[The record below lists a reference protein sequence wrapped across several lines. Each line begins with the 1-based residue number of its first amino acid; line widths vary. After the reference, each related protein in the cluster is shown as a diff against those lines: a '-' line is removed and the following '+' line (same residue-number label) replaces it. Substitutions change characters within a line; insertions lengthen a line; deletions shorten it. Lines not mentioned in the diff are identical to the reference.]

1 MNFANRVGKRIF
13 VFIALILLITQ
24 SSISSLHHVL
34 ADTPENKV
42 NVSVMKED
50 GSFLIERSVVDFSDG
65 DTAGDVLKKAATDVT
80 FEDSDYGPY
89 LKAIKGVVAEGNKYW
104 GFFVNGIASNT
115 GVMDSKVKP
124 GDQLLFRVI
133 DWTKNPTVQ
142 PEELSSIIE
151 KTAAH
156 LLSNNSLDW
165 YGVLTLSILNK
176 DIPQSIIDSKINE
189 VVANNGE
196 FRKVTDLENTIILLT
211 AAGKDATNIEGIN
224 LIDLL
229 VTHERMINQGNNGP
243 IFALWALDSGNY
255 TIQNPNAEW
264 TREKLINHII
274 GAQLDNGAW
283 SLYGPTPSVDI
294 TAMTLTALAPYSNQE
309 NVKAAIEKAVAWLSA
324 TQTDTAGYYDTFNGG
339 ESSESIAQVIAGLC
353 ANNID
358 PTGNQFTKSELNLVQ
373 RLLHFQKD
381 DNGFAHLLTDD
392 SNSMATNQAFFALT
406 YYQNFLKGEVPG
418 KEPNQPEVPEPTNP
432 ETISPEEFATAL
444 NSSRQYLLD
453 HRVNDL
459 YSTVAFNALGVTIP
473 SDYIDQLIN
482 QVTANKAEFR
492 KVTDLERTI
501 ISLTAAGKD
510 ATKISGYNLIEQLV
524 NHKNMTNQGNNGPI
538 YALLALDSGG
548 YPVNEKADWTRE
560 KIVDYIVK
568 TQLDNG
574 AWSLAGETPSADLT
588 GIAIAALAPYS
599 ENENVQAAIE
609 KAVDWLSSNQTNSS
623 GFYDTFAGGEASE
636 SIASVIIGLS
646 TAGIDPTGSDFT
658 KAEGNL
664 VKRLLDYQIADGGFT
679 HLLSERE
686 SNPIASSQA
695 TLALA
700 AYQKYKNNQG
710 SVFHLVGDLEPV
722 PIKNSV
728 ETSKEQDQQVSKIET
743 TKGAAT
749 NLNGK
754 EQNNSEKTLPET
766 ATNTYLFL
774 FIGIILV
781 TLAVMVTIYQHRKKA
796 ISK

>member
-142 PEELSSIIE
+142 PEEISSIIE

-165 YGVLTLSILNK
+165 YGVLTLGILNK

-211 AAGKDATNIEGIN
+211 AAGKDATNIKGIN

-229 VTHERMINQGNNGP
+229 VTHERMTNQGNNGP

-309 NVKAAIEKAVAWLSA
+309 NVKAAIEKAVVWLSA

-339 ESSESIAQVIAGLC
+339 ESSESIAQVIVGLC

-358 PTGNQFTKSELNLVQ
+358 PTGKQFTKSELNLVQ

-381 DNGFAHLLTDD
+381 DNGFAHVLTED
-392 SNSMATNQAFFALT
+392 SNDMATNQAFFALA
-406 YYQNFLKGEVPG
+406 YYQNFLKGEVPS
-418 KEPNQPEVPEPTNP
+418 KEPNQPEVPEPTTP
-432 ETISPEEFATAL
+432 ETLSPEEFATAL

-492 KVTDLERTI
+492 KVTDLESI
-501 ISLTAAGKD
+501 ILSLTAAGKD
-510 ATKISGYNLIEQLV
+510 ATKIAGYNLIEQLV

-548 YPVNEKADWTRE
+548 YHVNEKADWTRE
-560 KIVDYIVK
+560 KLVDYIVK
-568 TQLDNG
+568 AQLNNG

-588 GIAIAALAPYS
+588 GLAIAALAPYS
-599 ENENVQAAIE
+599 DNENVQAAIE
-609 KAVDWLSSNQTNSS
+609 KAVNWLSSNQTSSS
-623 GFYDTFAGGEASE
+623 GFYDNFAGGEASE
-636 SIASVIIGLS
+636 SIAFVIIGL
-646 TAGIDPTGSDFT
+646 TAAGIDPTGSDFT
-658 KAEGNL
+658 KTGGNL
-664 VKRLLDYQIADGGFT
+664 VERLLDYQNADGGFT
-679 HLLSERE
+679 HLLSESE

-710 SVFHLVGDLEPV
+710 SIFHLVGDLKPV
-722 PIKNSV
+722 SLKNPV
-728 ETSKEQDQQVSKIET
+728 ESSIEQDQQVSKIET
-743 TKGAAT
+743 TKKAT
-749 NLNGK
+749 ANQNDK

-781 TLAVMVTIYQHRKKA
+781 TLAVTVTIYQHRKKA
-796 ISK
+796 VIK

>member
-1 MNFANRVGKRIF
+1 MGFANRVRRKIF

-50 GSFLIERSVVDFSDG
+50 GSFLIDRTVAEFSDG
-65 DTAGDVLKKAATDVT
+65 DTAGDVLKKVATDVT
-80 FEDSDYGPY
+80 FEDTDYGPY

-104 GFFVNGIASNT
+104 GFYVNGIASNT
-115 GVMDSKVKP
+115 GVMDTKVNP
-124 GDQLLFRVI
+124 GDKLLFRVI
-133 DWTKNPTVQ
+133 DWTKDPTVQ

-165 YGVLTLSILNK
+165 YGVLALSTLNK

-189 VVANNGE
+189 VVVNNGE
-196 FRKVTDLENTIILLT
+196 FRKVTDLENTIILLS

-229 VTHERMINQGNNGP
+229 VTHNRMTTQGNNGP
-243 IFALWALDSGNY
+243 IFALWALDSDNY
-255 TIQNPNAEW
+255 TIENPNAEW
-264 TREKLINHII
+264 TREKLINYILD
-274 GAQLDNGAW
+274 AQLDNGAW
-283 SLYGPTPSVDI
+283 SLYGPTPNVDI
-294 TAMTLTALAPYSNQE
+294 TAMTLTALAPYSSQE
-309 NVKAAIEKAVAWLSA
+309 KVKSAIKKAVTWLSA

-339 ESSESIAQVIAGLC
+339 ESSESIAQVIIGLS

-358 PTGNQFTKSELNLVQ
+358 PTGNQFTKSDLNLVQ
-373 RLLHFQKD
+373 RLLHFRND
-381 DNGFAHLLTDD
+381 DSGFSHLLTQG
-392 SNSMATNQAFFALT
+392 SNDMATNQAFFALA
-406 YYQNFLKGEVPG
+406 YYQSVLKGEVPD
-418 KEPNQPEVPEPTNP
+418 KEPNQPEVPVPTTP
-432 ETISPEEFATAL
+432 ETLSPEEFAKDL

-453 HRVNDL
+453 HHINDL
-459 YSTVAFNALGVTIP
+459 FSAVAFNALGVKVP
-473 SDYIDQLIN
+473 SDYVDQLIN
-482 QVTANKAEFR
+482 QVIANKAEFR
-492 KVTDLERTI
+492 KVTDLESTI
-501 ISLTAAGKD
+501 LSLTAAGKD
-510 ATKISGYNLIEQLV
+510 ATKIAGYNLIEQLV
-524 NHKNMTNQGNNGPI
+524 NHKNLTNQGNNGPI
-538 YALLALDSGG
+538 YALLALDSGD
-548 YPVNEKADWTRE
+548 YHVSEKADWTRE
-560 KIVDYIVK
+560 KLIDFIVK
-568 TQLDNG
+568 AQLHNG

-588 GIAIAALAPYS
+588 GMAIASLAPYS
-599 ENENVQAAIE
+599 ENKNVQAAID
-609 KAVDWLSSNQTNSS
+609 KAVDWLSSNQTSSS

-646 TAGIDPTGSDFT
+646 AAGIDPTGSDFT

-664 VKRLLDYQIADGGFT
+664 VKRLLDYKNADGGFS
-679 HLLSERE
+679 HLISERE

-722 PIKNSV
+722 SINNPV
-728 ETSKEQDQQVSKIET
+728 EPSKEQEQTVTKTGTIKET
-743 TKGAAT
+743 TA
-749 NLNGK
+749 NQNDK
-754 EQNNSEKTLPET
+754 EQSNSEKTLPET
-766 ATNTYLFL
+766 ATNAYLFL

-781 TLAVMVTIYQHRKKA
+781 TLAVMVTIYQRRKKA
-796 ISK
+796 MIK